1 VRAQSLPRIVKPVAT
16 LALLALAG
24 AGLAACSTGSSGNPA
39 PTVTVTHDAT
49 VPATQPGTSGGTTPS
64 TSTTAAGPTRPVHI
78 KTLNSDGQTYGVGM
92 PIIAYFSKKITD
104 ASTLVA
110 DTKVTADG
118 QPVEGGWYFETSAAI
133 KGYPIEGHWRPKT
146 YWPAH
151 SQVHVDLP
159 MKGQSAGNGLAYDD
173 NLTLDFA
180 IGAAHILTVNN
191 ATHHLTVVSDGKKW
205 GTFPISLGARDTPT
219 LEGTKVIMERLTSVC
234 MSGNPPNGP
243 AYHECGV
250 KWDQRLTYGGEYL
263 HAAPWNCTGAPGC
276 VGPANNIGHG
286 NSSNGCTN
294 LRPNDAERLYHY
306 LNIGDVV
313 RFPHTDGPRMRLGDG
328 YGDWNLSW
336 AQWST
341 GGLISTT

>member
-1 VRAQSLPRIVKPVAT
+1 MPSSASRPRR
-16 LALLALAG
+16 LW
-24 AGLAACSTGSSGNPA
+24 GLAVLIGAAAATVLTSCSTGGSDPGPA
-39 PTVTVTHDAT
+39 VTVTQHDTPSSSDAT
-49 VPATQPGTSGGTTPS
+49 TTTP
-64 TSTTAAGPTRPVHI
+64 TTPPPSTTKPTGLPVHI
-78 KTLNSDGQTYGVGM
+78 RTANSDNATYGVGM

-110 DTKVTADG
+110 GTKVTADG

-146 YWPAH
+146 YWQPHA
-151 SQVHVDLP
+151 QVHVDLP
-159 MKGQSAGNGLAYDD
+159 MNGKSAGTGLAYDD
-173 NLTLDFA
+173 SLTLDFA
-180 IGAAHILTVNN
+180 IGASHIVTVNN
-191 ATHHLTVVSDGKKW
+191 ATHKLTVISDGKQW
-205 GTFPISLGARDTPT
+205 GTFPVSLGARDTPT
-219 LEGTKVIMERLTSVC
+219 LNGTKVIMERLTSVC

-276 VGPANNIGHG
+276 VGPANNIGQA

-294 LRPNDAERLYHY
+294 LTPNDAEKLYHF

-313 RFPHTDGPRMRLGDG
+313 RFPNANGPRMQLGDG

-336 AQWST
+336 TQWQT